1 MTTDAYD
8 DSVRDAVERE
18 TVRRKR
24 VLIGF
29 LASLAIP
36 IAVGAYVLAKAPTEI
51 ESIAKE
57 VSPIVSQN
65 VGGELTEKVTKDVVA
80 RTEPALRQT
89 VSRQVSS
96 EVDTRVSSVTEGLRG
111 DIAKLQ
117 ATTQRT
123 SQLIANTNTRSTD
136 FSRFEGRLAS
146 IDRTAFSSVQTAN
159 DNREAIVA
167 LTRQL
172 AVMDAQL
179 KKLQTRIEAVENRV
193 RIVTPR

>member
-8 DSVRDAVERE
+8 DSVRDAVARE